1 MLDNSLWDNFL
12 WDDYFLTQADL
23 TDTDSTPDEDEDES
37 KRAQVFSGP
46 VPHNASDPEN
56 ADSLIASQMA
66 KLSVADR
73 EKVYNDVHGIPDDCV
88 EETSELIHNSLWGL
102 QHEID
107 ILPDKKAYNIAE
119 RLNPKYTQD
128 RDFRLAFLRCE
139 KFDCHKAALRF
150 VRHFQMKLDL
160 FGQDMLTKDITQD
173 DLDVDDMECLYLS
186 NGRFLNTHDKA
197 GRRINIIVMVHKT
210 YRTDTCLRKGFY
222 NFMTVYRDLE
232 IQRRGF
238 VNVSIQFGDKIKGTS
253 ADNADLAWKLPKQN
267 EAVPLCLSAIH
278 LCYTTKGAWEG
289 LLAVSK
295 TAFSKANKVRCR
307 VHCGPILK
315 CLEDLRGHGI
325 DPSCIPVN
333 HKGEITDLVKDRKR
347 IEQQRRQERLK
358 YPTRSTIA
366 VPFCEDVL
374 LGKGTPFQIHVGNKK
389 LQQFVA
395 DRFKKY
401 ERAQKGA
408 KKAVAQEIID
418 VVRGNGGLFL
428 KQDGNRWVPVTD
440 DVALLKV
447 GALFRYLRLKN
458 GTK

>member
-1 MLDNSLWDNFL
+1 MRNDPAWISYSLNQEHFTDLD
-12 WDDYFLTQADL
+12 T
-23 TDTDSTPDEDEDES
+23 TPDEDEDES

-56 ADSLIASQMA
+56 ADFLIATQLA

-88 EETSELIHNSLWGL
+88 EETPELIHNSLWGL

-119 RLNPKYTQD
+119 RLNPKYTHD
-128 RDFRLAFLRCE
+128 REFRLAFLRCE
-139 KFDCHKAALRF
+139 KFDCQKAALRF

-160 FGQDMLTKDITQD
+160 FGHDKLAKDITQD
-173 DLDVDDMECLYLS
+173 DLDMDTMDCLYS
-186 NGRFLNTHDKA
+186 SSGRFLNAYDTRGRVINMQVQIRKA
-197 GRRINIIVMVHKT
+197 YK
-210 YRTDTCLRKGFY
+210 TDTILRKAFY
-222 NFMTVYRDLE
+222 NFMTACRRGVD

-238 VNVSIQFGDKIKGTS
+238 VNVSIHPGDEIKGTS
-253 ADNADLAWKLPKQN
+253 AENADLYWKLPKLN
-267 EAVPLCLSAIH
+267 EGVPMCLSAVH

-289 LLAVSK
+289 RLAVAK
-295 TAFSKANKVRCR
+295 TALSKENQVRCR
-307 VHCGPILK
+307 AHCGPILK
-315 CLEDLRGHGI
+315 CFEELRGHGI

-333 HKGEITDLVKDRKR
+333 NKGEITDLVKDRKV

-358 YPTRSTIA
+358 YPTHSSIA

-374 LGKGTPFQIHVGNKK
+374 LGKGTPFQIHHGNKK

-395 DRFKKY
+395 DRLKKY
-401 ERAQKGA
+401 ERAQKGT
-408 KKAVAQEIID
+408 KKAVAHEIIA
-418 VVRGNGGLFL
+418 VVRSNGGLFL
-428 KQDGNRWVPVTD
+428 KQDGNWWVPVTD
-440 DVALLKV
+440 DVSLLKV
-447 GALFRYLRLKN
+447 GALFRYLRLKS

>member
-1 MLDNSLWDNFL
+1 MLDYSLS
-12 WDDYFLTQADL
+12 DDYFLTQKDA
-23 TDTDSTPDEDEDES
+23 TDTDSTPNEDES

-46 VPHNASDPEN
+46 VPQNASDPEN

-88 EETSELIHNSLWGL
+88 DETPELIQKGLRVL

-107 ILPDKKAYNIAE
+107 VLPDKKAYNIAE
-119 RLNPKYTQD
+119 RLNPKYTHD
-128 RDFRLAFLRCE
+128 REFRLAFLRCE

-160 FGQDMLTKDITQD
+160 FGEDKLVKDITQD
-173 DLDVDDMECLYLS
+173 DLDVDEMEILHLS
-186 NGRFLNTHDKA
+186 NGRFLNSHDKA
-197 GRRINIIVMVHKT
+197 GRRINVIVMVKKT
-210 YRTDTCLRKGFY
+210 YRTDTCLRKHFY
-222 NFMTVYRDLE
+222 SSMTAYRDIE
-232 IQRRGF
+232 IQRRGL
-238 VNVSIQFGDKIKGTS
+238 VNVSIQFGNEVKGTS
-253 ADNADLAWKLPKQN
+253 ADNPDLVWKLPKQN
-267 EAVPLCLSAIH
+267 QAIPLWVSAIH
-278 LCYTTKGAWEG
+278 LCYTKEAWEG
-289 LLAVSK
+289 HNAMVK
-295 TAFSKANKVRCR
+295 TALDKQSKVRCR
-307 VHCGPILK
+307 VHCCGTILE
-315 CLEDLRGHGI
+315 CLEELRGYGI

-333 HKGEITDLVKDRKR
+333 NKGEITDRIKDHKR

-358 YPTRSTIA
+358 YPAPSTIA

-374 LGKGTPFQIHVGNKK
+374 LGKGTPFQIHRGNKK

-408 KKAVAQEIID
+408 KKAVAHEI
-418 VVRGNGGLFL
+418 VEAVRSNGGLFL

-447 GALFRYLRLKN
+447 GALFRYLRIKN